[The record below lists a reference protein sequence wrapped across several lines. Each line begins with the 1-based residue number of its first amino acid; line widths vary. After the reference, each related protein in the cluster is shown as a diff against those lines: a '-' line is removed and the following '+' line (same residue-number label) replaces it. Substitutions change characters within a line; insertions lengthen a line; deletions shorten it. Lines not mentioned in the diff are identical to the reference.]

1 MATQSKQSSLL
12 PVYLIAGEDE
22 LKRETVMKRLFARL
36 SKMGDMSFN
45 SETFSGLTCTGEEV
59 ITAANTLPFASEVRL
74 VVVNDVDKLKKADS
88 ELLVAYLKE
97 PCETTVLA
105 LEGQKVAKNTRLY
118 KAVLALWRQSNNRL
132 CPICSQRSWQR
143 CSVYGCRAWN
153 SAYAGC
159 RCDVN

>member
-1 MATQSKQSSLL
+1 MTTQSKQSTLL

-22 LKRETVMKRLFARL
+22 LKRETVMKRLYARL

-74 VVVNDVDKLKKADS
+74 VVVNDVDKFKKADS

-105 LEGQKVAKNTRLY
+105 LVGQKVAKNTRLY
-118 KAVLALWRQSNNRL
+118 KAVFAFGGKAIIDCAHLLAKILAALFGLWL
-132 CPICSQRSWQR
+132 L
-143 CSVYGCRAWN
+143 GME
-153 SAYAGC
+153 
-159 RCDVN
+159 

>member
-74 VVVNDVDKLKKADS
+74 VLVNDVDKLKSMRFSGMAAVVRVYAILKRLLPMMS
-88 ELLVAYLKE
+88 EV
-97 PCETTVLA
+97 
-105 LEGQKVAKNTRLY
+105 
-118 KAVLALWRQSNNRL
+118 
-132 CPICSQRSWQR
+132 
-143 CSVYGCRAWN
+143 
-153 SAYAGC
+153 SA
-159 RCDVN
+159 